1 MRFMPTYEALQQL
14 FPNGYNSGDV
24 LSRIASPRRLIE
36 EIRCGANYRQVFLDG
51 VEPYLQVDSK
61 VMELGPGNGSW
72 TRPLLQRVPQGEL
85 HAVDFHDVSAW
96 IKPRDGSGE
105 LTCYQVTDNSFTQLP
120 NSYFDFF
127 FSFGVLCH
135 NNAEH
140 RGEILANSLSK
151 MKPGGIAWHMIGDW
165 KKLDT
170 LDWGLRW
177 GVPVKFKL
185 MRDDEIWW
193 PRNDA
198 ESFCAAAEAA
208 GWEIVARDLNL
219 IKRDSI
225 CVLRRPA

>member
-51 VEPYLQVDSK
+51 VKPYLQVDSK

-127 FSFGVLCH
+127 FSFGVL
-135 NNAEH
+135 
-140 RGEILANSLSK
+140 
-151 MKPGGIAWHMIGDW
+151 
-165 KKLDT
+165 
-170 LDWGLRW
+170 
-177 GVPVKFKL
+177 
-185 MRDDEIWW
+185 
-193 PRNDA
+193 
-198 ESFCAAAEAA
+198 
-208 GWEIVARDLNL
+208 
-219 IKRDSI
+219 
-225 CVLRRPA
+225 